1 MTTNT
6 VTISVENL
14 APEQGTFLT
23 PLWFGFHDGT
33 FDTYDRGRPVSPG
46 LESLAEDGATE
57 LISQEFDLAGFGTVQ
72 GTILG
77 GEGTLGPIDPGEIAN
92 FTVELDS
99 DDPGSRFFNYASM
112 IIPSNDFFIS
122 NGNERAHQIFDEEG
136 NFIGADFIILGSNVL
151 DAGSEVNDEIPANTA
166 FFGQQAPNTGVSEN
180 GVVQLAQGFI
190 EGGPILSDP
199 RFINADYTQE
209 GYEIARIRVFLAE
222 PIEVSVF
229 AEPSDPLSE
238 LTQEPGAF
246 VFQLS
251 APAPEGGLVV
261 NFTAGDTDIDPN
273 SRDVNIGGE
282 GTTNIDDFNIRPI
295 PNFISSVTIAEG
307 ATEARLVV
315 TAFPDGLVEPDEVI
329 SLSLLESD
337 NYSINP
343 DRNFADFTITDGT
356 VDGSGGQQTVV
367 VRSLNTITI
376 NNFGGVGQG
385 DSPSEAKLAEVDT
398 IQFEGEGLIA
408 KNLLLTQKDDDL
420 KVSFDVE
427 DNTQVLLTDFKLEYL
442 DNLPNG
448 IGNILFNGDTEIQDS
463 FDVIN
468 KNANPNQVFNRNTVT
483 FLNDR
488 NNRVR
493 GFNNSDDVI
502 NGQGG
507 NDRLNGLSGDDLL
520 RGGYSQDNLIGG
532 TGDDTLIGDKGNDL
546 LRGGRGDDL
555 LAGGQGDD
563 ILIGNGGKDTFYF
576 GADIYADGLEDQD
589 LITDFQAR
597 DSFDFSKY
605 LQTGGQISY
614 TSNNQRL
621 LINLSDED
629 SIIVRGN
636 LEAAQEQLEAI
647 I

>member
-77 GEGTLGPIDPGEIAN
+77 GEGTPGPIDPGEIAN

-190 EGGPILSDP
+190 PDGPILSDP

-209 GYEIARIRVFLAE
+209 GYEIARIRVF
-222 PIEVSVF
+222 
-229 AEPSDPLSE
+229 
-238 LTQEPGAF
+238 
-246 VFQLS
+246 
-251 APAPEGGLVV
+251 
-261 NFTAGDTDIDPN
+261 
-273 SRDVNIGGE
+273 
-282 GTTNIDDFNIRPI
+282 IDD
-295 PNFISSVTIAEG
+295 
-307 ATEARLVV
+307 
-315 TAFPDGLVEPDEVI
+315 
-329 SLSLLESD
+329 
-337 NYSINP
+337 
-343 DRNFADFTITDGT
+343 T
-356 VDGSGGQQTVV
+356 VFDGSGGQETIVV
-367 VRSLNTITI
+367 ELLDDITI

-385 DSPSEAKLAEVDT
+385 SSPSEAKLAEVDT

-427 DNTQVLLTDFKLEYL
+427 DSPQVLLTDFKLEKL

-448 IGNILFNGDTEIQDS
+448 IGNILFNGDSEIQDS

-468 KNANPNQVFNRNTVT
+468 KNANPNQVFSRNTVT

-520 RGGYSQDNLIGG
+520 RGGYGKDTLLGG
-532 TGDDTLIGDKGNDL
+532 NGDDTLIGDKGNDL
-546 LRGGRGDDL
+546 LRGGRGDDIL
-555 LAGGQGDD
+555 VGGQGDD

-576 GADIYADGLEDQD
+576 GADIYADGLEDKD
-589 LITDFQAR
+589 LIKDFQAG
-597 DSFDFSKY
+597 DSFDFSEY
-605 LQTGGQISY
+605 LKVGGEISY
-614 TSNNQRL
+614 TRNNQRL